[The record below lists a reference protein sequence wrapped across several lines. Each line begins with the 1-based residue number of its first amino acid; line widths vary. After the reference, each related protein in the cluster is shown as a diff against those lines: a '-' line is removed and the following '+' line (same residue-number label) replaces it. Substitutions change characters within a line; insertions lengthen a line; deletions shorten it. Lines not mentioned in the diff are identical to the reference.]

1 MVHREKGFC
10 QREFLCVSQYL
21 KGKNEKGGE
30 KKRRRRK
37 AGNSYFHGISTIAVR
52 IRAHYSPLLGPGLA
66 PPRTAT
72 DGRSHNVV
80 HTLPRVLREIRKPR
94 ELCASR
100 DTACISCYVSG
111 GFPWLCVLGGITE
124 RCEQRSTPSRR
135 ISAPFVQAISA
146 KRAVDIPSTAESLN
160 NRLTVVSLDC

>member
-10 QREFLCVSQYL
+10 QREFLCVLQYL

-94 ELCASR
+94 NCARRATPRVYLATFPGASR
-100 DTACISCYVSG
+100 GSVSSVA
-111 GFPWLCVLGGITE
+111 L
-124 RCEQRSTPSRR
+124 Q
-135 ISAPFVQAISA
+135 
-146 KRAVDIPSTAESLN
+146 
-160 NRLTVVSLDC
+160 NRLRTTIHP